1 MPRLVDTEAWSNAT
15 VKSLLAHAKTVVDAE
30 VASSTLFR
38 SDTNTAPRFDPSEVK
53 VGRVVGRGG
62 FCVVSEIRDIQL
74 AGRSRSRSQ
83 TRTLA
88 TQTSVTSTSSSSHGV
103 LGGLWRRKNTPDAQS
118 PSLDVSNRSSSN
130 DAAADHSD
138 KAFLARQVW
147 SKSSGGGKFVLKR
160 VNPDLI
166 LQGEKGTFLKGII
179 DIALEA
185 KFLSS
190 LLHANIIELRGE
202 SDHSPVESTEYFII
216 LDYLPE
222 TLPSRLN
229 VWMHAQR
236 TTQGLTGFMT
246 NLSGAGK
253 ARKVSRLLTERLL
266 VAYDIA
272 AAGDYLH
279 SRRVIFRDFKPDN
292 VGFSAHGGIT
302 KLMDFGLAREWTNVP
317 RDSQNDELYLLTG
330 LTGSIRYMAPE
341 VGLGLP
347 YNYKADIYSWSMI
360 LWFIL
365 ALEPPLSLYTPEMIM
380 YRVFEKGHRP
390 ATKVKWSPALAALL
404 RSCWSADIAERPS
417 FKEIMVELQEI
428 VRRED
433 SHAAAL
439 MVNDEDARN
448 ATALQHSISA
458 P

>member
-1 MPRLVDTEAWSNAT
+1 MPRLVDADAWSSAT
-15 VKSLLAHAKTVVDAE
+15 VKNLLAHAKTVVETE
-30 VASSTLFR
+30 VANSTLFR
-38 SDTNTAPRFDPSEVK
+38 DDANAAPCFDPSEVQL
-53 VGRVVGRGG
+53 GRVVGRGG
-62 FCVVSEIRDIQL
+62 FCVVSEIRDIRL
-74 AGRSRSRSQ
+74 AGSGRSRSR
-83 TRTLA
+83 TRTVA
-88 TQTSVTSTSSSSHGV
+88 TQPSVSSNSSHSV
-103 LGGLWRRKNTPDAQS
+103 LGGLFRRKNTNESAS
-118 PSLDVSNRSSSN
+118 SSIDVSNRSKSS
-130 DAAADHSD
+130 DAAHDNSD

-147 SKSSGGGKFVLKR
+147 SKSSGGGKFVLKQ

-166 LQGEKGTFLKGII
+166 LQGEKVTFLKGVI
-179 DIALEA
+179 DTALEA

-190 LLHANIIELRGE
+190 LQHANIIELRGE
-202 SDHSPVESTEYFII
+202 SNRSPFESTEYFMI

-222 TLPSRLN
+222 TLPVRLN

-236 TTQGLTGFMT
+236 ATQGVTGFMT

-253 ARKVSRLLTERLL
+253 QRRVSRLLTERLL

-292 VGFSAHGGIT
+292 VGFSANGGVT

-317 RDSQNDELYLLTG
+317 RDPQNDQLYLMTG
-330 LTGSIRYMAPE
+330 LTGGIRYMAPE
-341 VGLGLP
+341 VGLSLP
-347 YNYKADIYSWSMI
+347 YNHKADIYSWSMI

-365 ALEPPLSLYTPEMIM
+365 ALEPPLSLYTPEMIL

-404 RSCWSADIAERPS
+404 RTCWSEDIEERPS

-433 SHAAAL
+433 KHAAAL
-439 MVNDEDARN
+439 MVNEEEASGKTTPMR
-448 ATALQHSISA
+448 HSISA